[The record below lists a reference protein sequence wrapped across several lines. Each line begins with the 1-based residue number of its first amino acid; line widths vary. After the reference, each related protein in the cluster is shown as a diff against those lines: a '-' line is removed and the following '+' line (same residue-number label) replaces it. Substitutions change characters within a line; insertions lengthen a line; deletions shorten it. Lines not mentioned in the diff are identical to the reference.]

1 MYQMRAKM
9 QNSSHKIS
17 PQTIDMFLTYEKEH
31 GADDNMMRRYRRSV
45 ETVYAYLPDDKLI
58 TKERLVSWRES
69 MEKQGYSSATIV
81 NYMKYVN
88 RYLRHVGCERLQ
100 LQRNSSKNLKG
111 MTFGYLTALE
121 IVGQDERKNNIWLCE
136 CKCKKTIEVVATLL
150 INGNTRSCGCLY
162 GEHLSKANKNID
174 HTNLRQSLK
183 DEIVN
188 KENKSGYIGV
198 APKRDKW
205 QAYITYKGIRYNL
218 GVYVD
223 IKEAV
228 KARTRAKQWVMEDAK
243 ELLKY
248 YEEIHRDDPVLPSR
262 DE

>member
-1 MYQMRAKM
+1 
-9 QNSSHKIS
+9 
-17 PQTIDMFLTYEKEH
+17 
-31 GADDNMMRRYRRSV
+31 
-45 ETVYAYLPDDKLI
+45 
-58 TKERLVSWRES
+58 
-69 MEKQGYSSATIV
+69 
-81 NYMKYVN
+81 MKYVN

-188 KENKSGYIGV
+188 KENKSGYVGV